1 MRPRTSGRQL
11 LLFLVMSGL
20 WGASW
25 IAIKAGVEAMPPL
38 LFAASRFLA
47 AGVVL
52 FAIAGRR
59 RIRDCL
65 AGRIGRVALV
75 AILVNTAT
83 YGLIF
88 WGVQHVASG
97 LAAVVNLALMPI
109 ALFSIGLAFGEER
122 YRHGSALG
130 VGLGVLGLVILF
142 WPRLMAGTDG
152 LSPLGLAAIVV
163 GTLAYCLGSVLSRPL
178 LRETGALAL
187 SAVQM
192 LIGGAGLVV
201 ASLILEPRSFGQLAT
216 LADPTV
222 LASWLFLVL
231 GGAVVGH
238 TIYLSLIRDWGPSRA
253 GLYAFV
259 SPVIAVALG
268 IVVFAES
275 FGPFEAIGSVV
286 MLSAAALA
294 RANRAD
300 SPDA

>member
-1 MRPRTSGRQL
+1 M
-11 LLFLVMSGL
+11 
-20 WGASW
+20 
-25 IAIKAGVEAMPPL
+25 
-38 LFAASRFLA
+38 
-47 AGVVL
+47 
-52 FAIAGRR
+52 
-59 RIRDCL
+59 
-65 AGRIGRVALV
+65 
-75 AILVNTAT
+75 
-83 YGLIF
+83 
-88 WGVQHVASG
+88 
-97 LAAVVNLALMPI
+97 
-109 ALFSIGLAFGEER
+109 
-122 YRHGSALG
+122 
-130 VGLGVLGLVILF
+130 
-142 WPRLMAGTDG
+142 
-152 LSPLGLAAIVV
+152 
-163 GTLAYCLGSVLSRPL
+163 
-178 LRETGALAL
+178 RETGALAL